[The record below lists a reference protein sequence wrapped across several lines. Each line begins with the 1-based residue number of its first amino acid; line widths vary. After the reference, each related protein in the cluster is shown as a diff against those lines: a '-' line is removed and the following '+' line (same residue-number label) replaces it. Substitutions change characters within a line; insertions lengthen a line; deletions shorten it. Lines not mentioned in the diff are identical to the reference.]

1 MKTEKKDSPWPYLWY
16 ALYAFAGLGLEMV
29 LLGVVEPLFWGS
41 GAEYGT
47 VQRVVHWS
55 LTCACWAVVILL
67 LIRSARRELGLDVR
81 GCQKVPLRNL
91 LFGLALAAACIGL
104 NAYDWGTLK
113 IVGEFTRKRGVEFLF
128 QYLYYGFEIG
138 LVFLIVA
145 FGQRFGEGL
154 LHRQSSIPFGG
165 MILCATWG
173 AVHILSKGS
182 AAAGLGVMAFA
193 MVYGILYVVLNRNA
207 KLSYLAMLLAFII

>member
-1 MKTEKKDSPWPYLWY
+1 MKIEKKDSPWAYLWY

-29 LLGVVEPLFWGS
+29 LLGVIEPVLWGS
-41 GAEYGT
+41 AGEYGT

-55 LTCACWAVVILL
+55 LTSVCWAAVILL
-67 LIRSARRELGLDVR
+67 LIRGARRELEFDVR
-81 GCQKVPLRNL
+81 NCHKVPLGSIL
-91 LFGLALAAACIGL
+91 LSLVLVAACIWL

-113 IVGEFTRKRGVEFLF
+113 IVGEFTRKKGIEFLF
-128 QYLYYGFEIG
+128 QYLYYGFEMG

-154 LHRQSSIPFGG
+154 LHRQSNIPFGG
-165 MILCATWG
+165 MVLCSTWG

-182 AAAGLGVMAFA
+182 VATGLGVMAFA
-193 MVYGILYVVLNRNA
+193 IVYGILYVVLNRNT
-207 KLSYLAMLLAFII
+207 KLTYLAMLLAFII